1 MTAPSTDLSAALAT
15 LRSRWGAAA
24 PGFVGEVVGALA
36 TVPLEVPDD
45 ARDTERQPDPDRI
58 YSTGFAEL
66 DAILGPGGVPRGM
79 GVSLRGDASSG
90 RTTLAL
96 RLVAEAQAAGSIVA
110 WLDLAAALDPV
121 EVVAR
126 GIKPEWLVVVTPA
139 DADEGLSI
147 AGSLLAGR

>member
-1 MTAPSTDLSAALAT
+1 
-15 LRSRWGAAA
+15 
-24 PGFVGEVVGALA
+24 VVGALA
-36 TVPLEVPDD
+36 TVPLEAPDD
-45 ARDTERQPDPDRI
+45 ASPGGFPQSSFPQSSFRNRACRNRAGAPAPAWQPEPDRDRI

-110 WLDLAAALDPV
+110 WLDLTAALDPW
-121 EVVAR
+121 
-126 GIKPEWLVVVTPA
+126 KPSPGASGRSGWL
-139 DADEGLSI
+139 S
-147 AGSLLAGR
+147 